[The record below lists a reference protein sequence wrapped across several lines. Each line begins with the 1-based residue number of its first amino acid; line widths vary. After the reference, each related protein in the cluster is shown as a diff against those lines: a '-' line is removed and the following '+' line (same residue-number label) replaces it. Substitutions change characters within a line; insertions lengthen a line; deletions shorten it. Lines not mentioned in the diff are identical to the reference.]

1 MIDDNDW
8 HYEEFGVRVKHLAR
22 LDNMKS
28 RWDDMILC
36 ENSTEVAACS
46 PWDFED
52 LQRHF
57 W

>member
-46 PWDFED
+46 P
-52 LQRHF
+52 
-57 W
+57 